1 MRLRIYKMRNQA
13 LTVPEVLFVV
23 LVLLFLIAM
32 FWPIL
37 FRAHIRSGPNCISN
51 LKQVQLSFRIWAGDN
66 NDKFPMEVSV
76 ANGGT
81 MGLNNGQNAWINF
94 FVMSNELSTPKVLIC
109 PSDRDHPFAGT
120 NFYDIYNKVSYG
132 VFLDADR
139 AYPQR
144 LLSSDDNF
152 ATNGVPLNPGLYEVS
167 SSARVT
173 WTAKRHIHVGN
184 IGFADG
190 SVSEVSD
197 QGLQSALALAT
208 NGTPTMI
215 NRLAIP

>member
-1 MRLRIYKMRNQA
+1 MKLPLQKRRNQA
-13 LTVPEVLFVV
+13 LTLPEVLFVV
-23 LVLLFLIAM
+23 LVLLFLVAM
-32 FWPIL
+32 ILPIL
-37 FRAHIRSGPNCISN
+37 GRAHIRSGPSCISN
-51 LKQVQLSFRIWAGDN
+51 LKQVELSFQIWAGDN
-66 NDKFPMEVSV
+66 NNKFPMEVSV
-76 ANGGT
+76 TNGGT

-94 FVMSNELSTPKVLIC
+94 FVMSNELSTPNVLIC
-109 PSDRDHPFAGT
+109 PSDTDHPVAGT
-120 NFYDIYNKVSYG
+120 NFYDIYGKVSYG
-132 VFLDADR
+132 VFLDADQG
-139 AYPQR
+139 YPQQ

-152 ATNGVPLNPGLYEVS
+152 ASNGVPLNPGLYEVS
-167 SSARVT
+167 SSATVT

-208 NGTPTMI
+208 NGTPTMT